1 MKSYII
7 GSAIFI
13 GCLSA
18 FTCQAG
24 KIVIVD
30 SALERPQTES
40 DAERR
45 VDEARRYLRG
55 DPSHPVYVEGDE
67 STSQAAELRREAGRY
82 LDDSPSG
89 VNSDG
94 QTILILRTDPS
105 TGAEKMRSNARFY
118 VTEPVAK
125 TGPVA
130 NTEPAASTE
139 TVANTESAASTQPS
153 TEPVDNTG
161 ITARAGAGITA
172 RAGTWTTA
180 KVRAKQTAANT
191 PECTASAENQVGI
204 VEGKALNGAAAN
216 KGGSSV
222 VTGCK

>member
-94 QTILILRTDPS
+94 QTILILRTEPS

-130 NTEPAASTE
+130 NNEPAASTE
-139 TVANTESAASTQPS
+139 PVANTESAAST
-153 TEPVDNTG
+153 EPVDNTE

-172 RAGTWTTA
+172 KAGTWTTA
-180 KVRAKQTAANT
+180 KVRAKQPAANA

-204 VEGKALNGAAAN
+204 VEGKALNGVAAN

>member
-24 KIVIVD
+24 KIVIVEPV
-30 SALERPQTES
+30 SQRPQTES
-40 DAERR
+40 EAERR
-45 VDEARRYLRG
+45 VDEARRYLE
-55 DPSHPVYVEGDE
+55 DDHSHSVYVEGDE

-94 QTILILRTDPS
+94 QTILILRTEPS

-139 TVANTESAASTQPS
+139 TVANTESAASTKS
-153 TEPVDNTG
+153 VVNTE

-172 RAGTWTTA
+172 KAGTWTTA
-180 KVRAKQTAANT
+180 KVRAKQPAANT
-191 PECTASAENQVGI
+191 PECTASAENQVGM
-204 VEGKALNGAAAN
+204 VEGKALNGVAAN